1 MKQIVLACLC
11 FLASFASAEVPNT
24 KPVSHFNDI
33 QSIWPGAHL
42 LVDEQSRFSAS
53 DIVNKTP
60 FNPNSPSSPPNLG
73 FVNGQVWVWFSLDQF
88 NIEQGQLQIGFP
100 HLTLLNVHL
109 FNQAGEPLKS
119 MLNLSEAAY
128 KNQLIPNHLITVDL
142 PKVDKSTVVVL
153 QIRSEHALR
162 LPIDIARDQIFSQQ
176 KTEKLGLI
184 FILLGVL
191 LALCVYNFILF
202 ISTSRS
208 YYLFYCLNLFF
219 LQIFFLIDLGFS
231 RYFLAQAHW
240 FNSAQAWAISVCCA
254 FIFAMLFAKSFL
266 RLEKE
271 YPRWNNWFWLLIV
284 AVLIDIVLVIAGL
297 NEAATLFYLL
307 ISALYQVSVIVVAI
321 QVLING
327 YKPARFFLLAWIFL
341 AIGGFVYQL
350 TIMGKVPINLFTE
363 HAFLIG
369 TVIES
374 ILLSWALAELITKLQ
389 DDQIASERHYQNILN
404 KTGNRLSVALK
415 AADKH
420 KKVRDVFLKNI
431 SHDLKTPLHSI
442 QHVLDLSLQGYQV
455 NSELMHDA
463 NHSTRLI
470 SRHIDKLLLNT
481 EMGASD
487 PDFKLEQVDIKPML
501 KSWHHDLLN
510 ECKVRGCEF
519 SINSNLVDWDVLAGP
534 VRPVY
539 LLLTEIIFNAASSS
553 VSSIVL
559 NLDFQHENGQLHIH
573 LDMYELSNTPLVAA
587 SELFQVEQ
595 DAVFVDEVITLL
607 GGRWDIEFEHPV
619 IHADIYLPFFA
630 VNKKTSNDS
639 LPKRVLVVED
649 NEINQKVMVSMLT
662 RMDIECDIAVNGEDA
677 LIQQAKNPF
686 EIILMDCQMPIM
698 DGFDTTVAI
707 RANANRYKTPIII
720 AVSANSME
728 LDKTHCLAVGM
739 NDFIAKPVRME
750 DLRNALQG
758 WKNTK

>member
-1 MKQIVLACLC
+1 MKPIVLVCLC
-11 FLASFASAEVPNT
+11 FLASFASADVPNT
-24 KPVSHFNDI
+24 KSVSDTTHI
-33 QSIWPGAHL
+33 QSIWPGAFL
-42 LVDEQSRFSAS
+42 FVDEQLRFTAQ
-53 DIVNKTP
+53 DIVKKSP
-60 FNPNSPSSPPNLG
+60 FNPNAPKSPPNLG
-73 FVNGQVWVWFSLDQF
+73 FVKGQVWVWFTLDQF
-88 NIEQGQLQIGFP
+88 MIEKGQLQVGFP
-100 HLTLLNVHL
+100 HLNQFNVYL
-109 FNQAGEPLKS
+109 FSETGEPLKA
-119 MLNLSEAAY
+119 MLNLSGSAY
-128 KNQLIPNHLITVDL
+128 KDQLIPNNRITVDL
-142 PKVDKSTVVVL
+142 PVVAKNAIVVL
-153 QIRSEHALR
+153 QISSDHALR
-162 LPIDIARDQIFSQQ
+162 LPIDIATEQVFGQQ
-176 KTEKLGLI
+176 KIASLGLI

-208 YYLFYCLNLFF
+208 YYLFYCLNLLF

-231 RYFLAQAHW
+231 RYFFAQSHW
-240 FNSAQAWAISVCCA
+240 LNSVHAWAISVCCA
-254 FIFAMLFAKSFL
+254 FVFAMLFAKRFL

-271 YPRWNNWFWLLIV
+271 YPRWNKWFWLLIA
-284 AVLIDIVLVIAGL
+284 AVIIDIGLVLSGL
-297 NEAATLFYLL
+297 NEVATLFYLL
-307 ISALYQVSVIVVAI
+307 LSALYQVSVIVVAV
-321 QVLING
+321 QVLMNG

-350 TIMGKVPINLFTE
+350 TIMGQVPINLFTE

-374 ILLSWALAELITKLQ
+374 LLLSWALAELINKLQ

-404 KTGNRLSVALK
+404 KTGNRLSAALK

-481 EMGASD
+481 EMGASE

-501 KSWHHDLLN
+501 KSWHQDLLN
-510 ECKVRGCEF
+510 ECKVRNCEF

-539 LLLTEIIFNAASSS
+539 LLLTEIIFNAANSSIN
-553 VSSIVL
+553 SIVL

-573 LDMYELSNTPLVAA
+573 LDMFDPSNLPLVAA
-587 SELFQVEQ
+587 SDLFQIEQ

-607 GGRWDIEFEHPV
+607 GGRWDVEFEHPA
-619 IHADIYLPFFA
+619 ILADIHLPFFA
-630 VNKKTSNDS
+630 VSKKQSHDR

-662 RMDIECDIAVNGEDA
+662 RMGIECDIAVNGEDA

-707 RANANRYKTPIII
+707 RANAKRYKTPVII

-758 WKNTK
+758 WKNIQ